1 MKALLLSA
9 GIGSRLGPITK
20 LWPKCLM
27 PIHGRPLLEYW
38 LSDLSKSS
46 VSKIFVN
53 LHYLKGTVQR
63 FLERDCFSGLVETL
77 VEKEL
82 LGTAGTIRALSKE
95 LITSTTLIAHAD
107 NWVDINFKELI
118 SHHLVLRSNH
128 PGYLMTMVTFDTENP
143 TESGIVECD
152 DAGLVISFHEKS
164 ANPPGT
170 RANGA
175 VYIVEPDLI
184 KWICDRPNISDF
196 STEVIPEH
204 LGLIGTYHNE
214 RVHRDIGRIESLR
227 KAQSDPRRHTNFDT
241 NDAWSKWFRKHRVIK
256 LVDRNAEETQV

>member
-9 GIGSRLGPITK
+9 GIGSRLGPITG

-53 LHYLKGTVQR
+53 LHHLKETVQK
-63 FLERDCFSGLVETL
+63 FLERDCFSGMVETF
-77 VEKEL
+77 VEEEL
-82 LGTAGTIRALSKE
+82 LGTAGTIRALSEE
-95 LITSTTLIAHAD
+95 LSTSTTIIAHAD
-107 NWVDINFKELI
+107 NWVDINFRELI
-118 SHHLVLRSNH
+118 SHHSVLCSNH

-143 TESGIVECD
+143 TESGIVESD
-152 DAGLVISFHEKS
+152 DTGFVTAFYEKI

-184 KWICDRPNISDF
+184 QWICNRPNISDF

-227 KAQSDPRRHTNFDT
+227 KAQSDPRRYSNFDV
-241 NDAWSKWFRKHRVIK
+241 NDAWSEWFRNHRVMELIH
-256 LVDRNAEETQV
+256 RNAKET